1 MSGVSVPD
9 VTSVGEICRK
19 CVAYVAPTT
28 CQGSSRQTMLPMMKT
43 ALVVEDDPTIRL
55 VLRTNLE
62 NDGLRVLE
70 AETAESALVI
80 VQDEMPDIVLVDL
93 RLPGI
98 HGFDLVR
105 SLRARSEVPIIIV
118 TANTDSHDV
127 VAGLEAGADDY
138 VTKPFVTKE
147 LMARIRRQLRRPTP
161 DASAASGSILRC
173 GPLEL
178 HQDTC
183 EVRRDGA
190 KIAVSRIEFDVLQ
203 ALMSAQGRV
212 LSRDYLLRTVWGYSN
227 AGDGRVVDN
236 LIYRLRGKIEADP
249 SRPEL
254 LLTIRGFGYRMKA

>member
-1 MSGVSVPD
+1 MLD
-9 VTSVGEICRK
+9 V
-19 CVAYVAPTT
+19 A
-28 CQGSSRQTMLPMMKT
+28 KT
-43 ALVVEDDPTIRL
+43 ALVVEDDPTIRM

-62 NDGLRVLE
+62 NDGCRVME
-70 AETAESALVI
+70 AETAEAALVQ

-98 HGFDLVR
+98 HGLDLLR

-147 LMARIRRQLRRPTP
+147 LMARIRRQLRRPVAATP
-161 DASAASGSILRC
+161 DDSVLRC

-178 HQDTC
+178 RLDTC
-183 EVRRDGA
+183 EVLRSGEQVS
-190 KIAVSRIEFDVLQ
+190 VSRIEFDVLQ
-203 ALMSAQGRV
+203 ALMSANGRV
-212 LSRDYLLRTVWGYSN
+212 LSRDHLLRTVWGYSN
-227 AGDGRVVDN
+227 AGDGRIVDN

-249 SRPEL
+249 SQPSL